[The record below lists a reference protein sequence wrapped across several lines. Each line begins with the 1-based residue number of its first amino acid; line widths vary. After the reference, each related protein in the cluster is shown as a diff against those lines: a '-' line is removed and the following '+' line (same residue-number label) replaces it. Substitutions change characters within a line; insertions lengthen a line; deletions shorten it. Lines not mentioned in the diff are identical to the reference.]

1 MKELQT
7 VRVLLRIAYDGTSYC
22 GFQEQKSGVP
32 TIERSLR
39 EAIGM
44 LTGED
49 TKIIG
54 GSRTDAGV
62 HAHDNVAVFD
72 TSSRIPPEKFA
83 LALNRYLPPDIRIFH
98 SCETALDFHPRHCSC
113 LKTYVYRI
121 AAMPIED
128 PLLSRY
134 ASWCGF
140 DLDVEKMRK
149 AASYLVGEHDFKSFC
164 SIYTTAL
171 TTVRTI
177 TGIEILST
185 AGEKY
190 GMFRSGNPGSVIEIR
205 VEGTGFLYNMVRIIA
220 GSLIEA
226 GRGAMEPDSFPAI
239 LAARDRRKAGPT
251 APARGLTLEKYV
263 FVSDPSKDIDKPFQ
277 HDI

>member
-49 TKIIG
+49 TEIIG

-83 LALNRYLPPDIRIFH
+83 LALNRYLERWVSVPFIMSP
-98 SCETALDFHPRHCSC
+98 S
-113 LKTYVYRI
+113 
-121 AAMPIED
+121 
-128 PLLSRY
+128 SRFQLQG
-134 ASWCGF
+134 AH
-140 DLDVEKMRK
+140 KR
-149 AASYLVGEHDFKSFC
+149 A
-164 SIYTTAL
+164 
-171 TTVRTI
+171 
-177 TGIEILST
+177 
-185 AGEKY
+185 
-190 GMFRSGNPGSVIEIR
+190 NP
-205 VEGTGFLYNMVRIIA
+205 
-220 GSLIEA
+220 
-226 GRGAMEPDSFPAI
+226 
-239 LAARDRRKAGPT
+239 
-251 APARGLTLEKYV
+251 
-263 FVSDPSKDIDKPFQ
+263 
-277 HDI
+277 